1 MSPAVGVVATYS
13 IHEFILFV
21 IILTLILGISF
32 ELPVVLVFVVR
43 SGLVQTDTLKGYR
56 RYIYVA
62 MFVLAAIFTPPDV
75 VSQLIVAL
83 PLIIFYE
90 IGIIITSI
98 LSKSHFVTL

>member
-1 MSPAVGVVATYS
+1 M
-13 IHEFILFV
+13 
-21 IILTLILGISF
+21 LGISF
-32 ELPVVLVFVVR
+32 ELPIVLVFAVH
-43 SGLVQTDTLKGYR
+43 SGLVQISTLREYR
-56 RYIYVA
+56 RYVIVA